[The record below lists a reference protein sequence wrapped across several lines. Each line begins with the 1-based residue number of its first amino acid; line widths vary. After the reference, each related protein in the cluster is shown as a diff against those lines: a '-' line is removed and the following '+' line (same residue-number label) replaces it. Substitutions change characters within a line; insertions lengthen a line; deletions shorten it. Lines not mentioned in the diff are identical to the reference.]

1 MESQPLLTP
10 YKMGNF
16 RLSHRVIM
24 APMTRLRSYEN
35 VPQANAALYYTQRA
49 TQGGFLISEPA
60 GVSDVTQGYPET
72 PGIWTEE
79 HVEAWKPIVDA
90 VHAKGSI
97 FFCQMWHCGRASD
110 WFWLEGYKL
119 NVNSPLSSGD
129 KLNYPTPRT
138 LTLEDIS
145 QIVNDFRLAA
155 RNAINAGFDGIEVHA
170 ANGHLI
176 EQFLKDDLND
186 RTDKY
191 GGNLENRA
199 RFCLEIVQAIIDE
212 IGADRVGVRLSPYLD
227 ILQSSK
233 SNTDALAVYL
243 AEALSK
249 LNIAYLHAVEPRS
262 VCVDGKFKIPHALFP
277 MRKAFDGTFIVAG
290 GYNRE
295 EGNKVIEEGYTDL
308 VAFGRQF
315 LANPDLPKRF
325 ELNAPLT
332 KYDRSTF
339 YTQDPVVGYTDY
351 PMLHA

>member
-1 MESQPLLTP
+1 
-10 YKMGNF
+10 
-16 RLSHRVIM
+16 
-24 APMTRLRSYEN
+24 MTRLRSYEN
-35 VPQANAALYYTQRA
+35 VPQPNATLYYTQRA
-49 TQGGFLISEPA
+49 TQGGLLISEPA
-60 GVSDVTQGYPET
+60 GVSDITQGYPET

-97 FFCQMWHCGRASD
+97 FFCQMWHCGR
-110 WFWLEGYKL
+110 YKL
-119 NVNSPLSSGD
+119 NVRSHLSSSD

-176 EQFLKDDLND
+176 EQFLKDGLND
-186 RTDKY
+186 STDKY
-191 GGNLENRA
+191 GGSLENRA

-212 IGADRVGVRLSPYLD
+212 VGADRVGVRFSPYLD
-227 ILQSSK
+227 ILQSSN

-262 VCVDGKFKIPHALFP
+262 VCIDGKLKIPHV
-277 MRKAFDGTFIVAG
+277 TFSNEKSIQWHLYCG
-290 GYNRE
+290 RGLQQR
-295 EGNKVIEEGYTDL
+295 
-308 VAFGRQF
+308 GRQ
-315 LANPDLPKRF
+315 
-325 ELNAPLT
+325 
-332 KYDRSTF
+332 
-339 YTQDPVVGYTDY
+339 
-351 PMLHA
+351 

>member
-1 MESQPLLTP
+1 MEAQPLLTP

-16 RLSHRVIM
+16 RLSHRVVM

-49 TQGGFLISEPA
+49 TQGGLLISEPA

-110 WFWLEGYKL
+110 WFWLE
-119 NVNSPLSSGD
+119 
-129 KLNYPTPRT
+129 
-138 LTLEDIS
+138 
-145 QIVNDFRLAA
+145 
-155 RNAINAGFDGIEVHA
+155 GFDGIEVHA